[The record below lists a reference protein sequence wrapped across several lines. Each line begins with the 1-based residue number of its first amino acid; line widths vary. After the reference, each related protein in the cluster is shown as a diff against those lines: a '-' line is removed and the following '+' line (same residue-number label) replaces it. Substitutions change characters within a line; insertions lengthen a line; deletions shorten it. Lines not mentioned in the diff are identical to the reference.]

1 MTAWLKD
8 NDKIAE
14 PQAGFRSGYS
24 TTDHVYTLYAM
35 TQKYLSRRGG
45 KMYVAFIDLR
55 KVFDSVKCETVENT
69 LQGKSVLHVCE
80 RY

>member
-1 MTAWLKD
+1 MTAWLED

-24 TTDHVYTLYAM
+24 ATDHVYTLYAM

-45 KMYVAFIDLR
+45 KSYVAFIDLR
-55 KVFDSVKCETVENT
+55 KAFDSV
-69 LQGKSVLHVCE
+69 SVKLC
-80 RY
+80 